1 MKIYEF
7 QAHEIFSK
15 MGIPSP
21 RGEVAKTSEEVKKIA
36 EKLGRSVVVK
46 AQVLVG
52 GRGKAGGIKLASTP
66 EEAYRAAERILN
78 SKLKGVLVKRV
89 LVQEALSIKEEYYL
103 GVTVDRAQKRVVVM
117 VSPAGGVDIEEVA
130 RTNPEKIFKFY
141 VDPLLGFKSHQA
153 NELASALTKD
163 KNLVQGIAK
172 ILSALYRIFEEMDS
186 SLVEVNPLV
195 ITKERSLF
203 ALDAKIIFDDNA
215 LYRHPEISSLRD
227 LEVEDPLEV
236 RAKKAGVSYVRL
248 EGNIGCIVNGAGL
261 AMATMDLVKHYGAE
275 PANFLDVGGG
285 ASSQQVGKALDIVL
299 SDEQVRAVL
308 VNIFGGITRCDI
320 VAEGLIQALSKREMN
335 LPLIIRLTGTNEEEG
350 RKKLKGIKGIFLA
363 ATMNEAAKKAMEVVK
378 S

>member
-7 QAHEIFSK
+7 QAYEIFIK
-15 MGIPSP
+15 RGIPSP
-21 RGEVAKTSEEVKKIA
+21 WGEVAKTSEEVKKIA
-36 EKLGRSVVVK
+36 EKLGRPVVVK

-66 EEAYRAAERILN
+66 EEAYRAAEGILN
-78 SKLKGVLVKRV
+78 SELKGILVKRV
-89 LVQEALSIKEEYYL
+89 FVKESVSIKEEYYL

-117 VSPAGGVDIEEVA
+117 VSPAGGIDIEEVA
-130 RTNPEKIFKFY
+130 RTNPGKIFKFY
-141 VDPLLGFKSHQA
+141 VNPLLGFKSHQA
-153 NELASALTKD
+153 DELASALTKD
-163 KNLVQGIAK
+163 KNLVKGIAK
-172 ILSALYRIFEEMDS
+172 ILSGLYRSFEEMDS
-186 SLVEVNPLV
+186 SLVEINPLV
-195 ITKERSLF
+195 ITKEGSLF

-236 RAKKAGVSYVRL
+236 RAKEAGVSYVRL

-308 VNIFGGITRCDI
+308 VNIVGGITRCDI
-320 VAEGLIQALSKREMN
+320 VAEGLIQALSKRKMN

-350 RKKLKGIKGIFLA
+350 REKLKGIKGIFLA
-363 ATMNEAAKKAMEVVK
+363 ATMSEAAKKAMEVVK
-378 S
+378 R

>member
-7 QAHEIFSK
+7 QAYEIFTK
-15 MGIPSP
+15 RGIPSP
-21 RGEVAKTSEEVKKIA
+21 WGEVAKTSEEVKKIA
-36 EKLGRSVVVK
+36 EKLGRPVVVK

-52 GRGKAGGIKLASTP
+52 GRGKAGGIKLVSTP

-78 SKLKGVLVKRV
+78 SKLKGILVKRV
-89 LVQEALSIKEEYYL
+89 FVKESVSIKEEYYL
-103 GVTVDRAQKRVVVM
+103 GVTVDRARKRVVVM
-117 VSPAGGVDIEEVA
+117 VSPAGGIDIEEVA

-141 VDPLLGFKSHQA
+141 VHPLLGFKSHQA

-195 ITKERSLF
+195 ITKEGSLF

-236 RAKKAGVSYVRL
+236 RAKEAGISYVKL

>member
-7 QAHEIFSK
+7 QAHEIITK
-15 MGIPSP
+15 GGIPSP
-21 RGEVAKTSEEVKKIA
+21 WGEVAKTSEEVKKIA
-36 EKLGRSVVVK
+36 EKLGRPVVVK

-52 GRGKAGGIKLASTP
+52 GRGKAGGIKIAATP
-66 EEAYRAAERILN
+66 EEAYKAAEMILN
-78 SKLKGVLVKRV
+78 SKLKGILVKRV
-89 LVQEALSIKEEYYL
+89 FVKESVSIKEEYYL
-103 GVTVDRAQKRVVVM
+103 GITIDRAQKRVVVM
-117 VSPAGGVDIEEVA
+117 VSPSGGVDIEEVA
-130 RTNPEKIFKFY
+130 RMNPEKIFKFY
-141 VDPLLGFKSHQA
+141 VNPLLGFKSHQA
-153 NELASALTKD
+153 NKLALTLTKD
-163 KNLVQGIAK
+163 KDLVQGIAK
-172 ILSALYRIFEEMDS
+172 ILSRLYRIFEEMDS
-186 SLVEVNPLV
+186 SLVEINPLV
-195 ITKERSLF
+195 ITKEGSLF

-227 LEVEDPLEV
+227 LEEEDPLEV
-236 RAKKAGVSYVRL
+236 RAKEAGLSYVRL

-299 SDEQVRAVL
+299 SDEKVRAVL

-350 RKKLKGIKGIFLA
+350 RKKLKGIKGIILA
-363 ATMNEAAKKAMEVVK
+363 TTMGEAAKKAMEVVK
-378 S
+378 N

>member
-21 RGEVAKTSEEVKKIA
+21 RGEVARTSEEVKKIA
-36 EKLGRSVVVK
+36 EKFAKPVAVK

-52 GRGKAGGIKLASTP
+52 GRGKAGGIKLASNP

-78 SKLKGVLVKRV
+78 FKLKGILVKRV

-103 GVTVDRAQKRVVVM
+103 GITIDRAQKRAVVM
-117 VSPAGGVDIEEVA
+117 VSPSGGIDIEEVA
-130 RTNPEKIFKFY
+130 KKSPQKIFKLWI
-141 VDPLLGFKSHQA
+141 DPLLGFKSYQA
-153 NELASALTKD
+153 NELALALTKD
-163 KNLVQGIAK
+163 KKLVKGIAK
-172 ILSALYRIFEEMDS
+172 ILSCLYRSFEEMDCF
-186 SLVEVNPLV
+186 LAEINPLV
-195 ITKERSLF
+195 ITEQGSLF

-215 LYRHPEISSLRD
+215 LWRHPEISSLKD

-236 RAKKAGVSYVRL
+236 KAKEAGLSYVRL

-261 AMATMDLVKHYGAE
+261 AMATMDLVKHYGAQ

-285 ASSQQVGKALDIVL
+285 ASSEQVGKALDIVL
-299 SDEQVRAVL
+299 SDGNVTTVL
-308 VNIFGGITRCDI
+308 INIFGGITRCDI
-320 VAEGLIQALSKREMN
+320 VAEGLIQTISKRKLN

-350 RKKLKGIKGIFLA
+350 RKRLKNIPGIFLA
-363 ATMNEAAKKAMEVVK
+363 DTMDEAAKKVVDLVK
-378 S
+378 R